1 MLTRVLGTFKF
12 WLWCVLKIIDVF
24 RHNLPVHYQVAL
36 PVHHVGNH
44 EDLQAGHAFQL
55 MLPYAAYGLHT
66 R

>member
-1 MLTRVLGTFKF
+1 MLTKVLGTFKF

-36 PVHHVGNH
+36 PVHHVGYH

-55 MLPYAAYGLHT
+55 MLPYAA
-66 R
+66 